1 MNFQLAGAE
10 YYSNDKNES
19 LLYESL
25 SKTTTTTTTSDS
37 LLFSLSLS
45 SPTPSIG
52 ISSSPETYEDYFDP
66 RFPRWLAL
74 VLLVVGLFGNSLS
87 LIVFTRDIN
96 MRRNSTFIY
105 LAFLCVVDLFVLVL
119 GLGDIVL
126 ISYYKFIL
134 RNKSFFMCRLH
145 TFLTYS
151 FTHLSS
157 FILASVSID
166 RAIATNLI
174 NFAKIY
180 CKPNMALKI
189 IAINCLLA
197 VLINF
202 HTLLFLGFKDNDD
215 VSPSTT
221 SPSSTDILALHANSN
236 NTPTTH
242 SNYANSFHCASKD
255 GTIYD
260 KFLDPYFE
268 WIDLI
273 FYAFLPFIT
282 MAVCTYLIIRVLVI
296 SNKRLNK
303 GISRNAS
310 ALLSNKANNNITT
323 TTPILA
329 NNNTNNNPNSN
340 TTSNENETEK
350 QQQPQPQPQQQ
361 QQLHSNRRSLRSVD
375 KRANNRVNKTIHLTY
390 TLVSI
395 NALFFCLV
403 SPLVIVNIM
412 MKGKQSI
419 LQNKILINIVYLLAY
434 SNHSFNFIFYGLS
447 SPPYRN
453 AVKRLFG
460 CHKDSRSLSKNKT
473 NFTTII

>member
-1 MNFQLAGAE
+1 MNFQSTDIE
-10 YYSNDKNES
+10 YYSNEKIDNLVAKNRNFNS
-19 LLYESL
+19 SMPYESFRTK
-25 SKTTTTTTTSDS
+25 SATGDS
-37 LLFSLSLS
+37 LFLSWAISTSLPS
-45 SPTPSIG
+45 SG
-52 ISSSPETYEDYFDP
+52 SSSSAETYEDYFDP

-74 VLLVVGLFGNSLS
+74 VLLAIGLFGNSLS

-119 GLGDIVL
+119 GLGDIVM

-134 RNKSFFMCRLH
+134 RNKSFFLCRSH

-180 CKPNMALKI
+180 CKPNMAFRI
-189 IAINCLLA
+189 IVINCLLA

-202 HTLLFLGFKDNDD
+202 HTLLFLGFKDND
-215 VSPSTT
+215 VT
-221 SPSSTDILALHANSN
+221 SDFLSSSTSSSSTEILSVLVTSNTSSIIHSN
-236 NTPTTH
+236 NP
-242 SNYANSFHCASKD
+242 NIFHCASKD
-255 GTIYD
+255 GTLYD

-282 MAVCTYLIIRVLVI
+282 MAVCTYLIIRMLVI
-296 SNKRLNK
+296 SNKRINK
-303 GISRNAS
+303 GINRNTS
-310 ALLSNKANNNITT
+310 ALMSNKANSNMTT
-323 TTPILA
+323 SPILS
-329 NNNTNNNPNSN
+329 NNQNVNPNSN

-350 QQQPQPQPQQQ
+350 QQQ
-361 QQLHSNRRSLRSVD
+361 QLHSNRRSHRNLD
-375 KRANNRVNKTIHLTY
+375 KRTNNRVNKTIHLTY

-412 MKGKQSI
+412 MKGKQSV

-453 AVKRLFG
+453 AVKKLFG
-460 CHKDSRSLSKNKT
+460 CHKDVRNSTKNKT
-473 NFTTII
+473 NFTTMI